1 MLTINKTLQY
11 IGLKGISFKGPA
23 PIKENPSGLLN
34 IDEAI
39 TLKLANI
46 LRYSNICCIAIDLN
60 SNVALQ
66 LKELEITITKHNKTL
81 MKIDSSLINW
91 NQVTGSLLVIYRGL
105 KANQWL
111 SDKNPEI
118 PKDIEDIINIKLS
131 NKKNESVNSSGE
143 KKYSNAFS
151 PVKVSH
157 ENKSHSR
164 KDSWESKN
172 SESTVIEGKSIQEM
186 SFGKSTLNRFLKD
199 EGNLGKYLY
208 SMNEK
213 IQTLEQKFTMYS
225 SKTDLYME
233 KIEGK
238 LIKSNRSEDI
248 NSIGTV
254 LKDIQSRLDKFEKDK
269 ITQEGVIEDYIQ
281 RLESLKFSKDALESS
296 RRSSR
301 RLRPQKNLKDS
312 QKIKDQED
320 SKDFSELKSFEG
332 TESFRSDSLKQ
343 RITHVE
349 EKLQK
354 LEQESVKIGKVK
366 HKLKGTMVLFT

>member
-1 MLTINKTLQY
+1 
-11 IGLKGISFKGPA
+11 
-23 PIKENPSGLLN
+23 
-34 IDEAI
+34 
-39 TLKLANI
+39 
-46 LRYSNICCIAIDLN
+46 
-60 SNVALQ
+60 
-66 LKELEITITKHNKTL
+66 
-81 MKIDSSLINW
+81 
-91 NQVTGSLLVIYRGL
+91 
-105 KANQWL
+105 
-111 SDKNPEI
+111 
-118 PKDIEDIINIKLS
+118 
-131 NKKNESVNSSGE
+131 
-143 KKYSNAFS
+143 
-151 PVKVSH
+151 
-157 ENKSHSR
+157 
-164 KDSWESKN
+164 
-172 SESTVIEGKSIQEM
+172 M